1 MSGIIEAMRSW
12 PWAWAWC
19 GFFLVALLR
28 GGATYLIGRGVAAG
42 VIRWRAPAARTRAV
56 MERVGT
62 WGAPVVALSFLT
74 VGVQTIANLS
84 AGLIEMR
91 WPRYLSGLV
100 PGAAAWA
107 TVWSTIGMAAFYA
120 LLGGVRG
127 EPLIALAG
135 IVVVVA
141 VVVTYL
147 ALRKRAARL
156 VSGDDSGSLN
166 P

>member
-1 MSGIIEAMRSW
+1 MSGVIEAMRSW
-12 PWAWAWC
+12 PWVWAWC
-19 GFFLVALLR
+19 GFFLVAFLR
-28 GGATYLIGRGVAAG
+28 AGATYLIGRGVTAG
-42 VIRWRAPAARTRAV
+42 VIRWRAPNPRTRAA

-74 VGVQTIANLS
+74 VGFQTIVNLS

-91 WPRYLSGLV
+91 WPRYLLGLV

-120 LLGGVRG
+120 LLGGLRG
-127 EPLIALAG
+127 EPWAALAG
-135 IVVVVA
+135 IA
-141 VVVTYL
+141 VVLVAGVIYL
-147 ALRKRAARL
+147 ALRRRAARL
-156 VSGDDSGSLN
+156 VSGGDSGRLN